1 MYTPPF
7 LNVVT
12 MEKLYHINVAKE
24 ELEGSKYC
32 ITCGDPGRVP
42 HISKLLTDPKELSFN
57 REYNVHLGY
66 INDHPVTVSSM
77 GIGCPSNA
85 IGMEEFGQLGVD
97 TFIRVGTSGIIS
109 DNVNI
114 GDIVSATGAIRDEG
128 TSYQYIDG
136 AYPAVASV
144 DVVLALR
151 LAATNLNLLSKFHE
165 GIIHSKDAF
174 YSEMPDMVP
183 RLDMKSRWKMWKRG
197 GALVTEMEASTMFI
211 LAQIRGWR
219 VGGIMAAI
227 GDTDAG
233 ELIVDH
239 KKGQKEAIEVGL
251 EAIKILTGNRTL

>member
-1 MYTPPF
+1 M
-7 LNVVT
+7 LNVVH

-32 ITCGDPGRVP
+32 LTCGDPGRVS
-42 HISKLLTDPKELSFN
+42 HISKLLKNPKELTFN
-57 REYNVHLGY
+57 REYQVHLGY
-66 INDHPVTVSSM
+66 LNDHPITVSSM

-109 DNVNI
+109 DNVKI

-128 TSYQYIDG
+128 TSYQYIDR
-136 AYPAVASV
+136 AFPAVASV

-151 LAATNLNLLSKFHE
+151 QAAKNLNVFSKFHE

-174 YSEMPDMVP
+174 YSEMPEMVP
-183 RLDMKSRWKMWKRG
+183 RHDMKSRWKMWKRG
-197 GALVTEMEASTMFI
+197 GALVTEMEASAMFV

-233 ELIVDH
+233 EPIVDH
-239 KKGQKEAIEVGL
+239 KKGQKEAIEVAI
-251 EAIKILTGNRTL
+251 EAIRILTENP

>member
-1 MYTPPF
+1 
-7 LNVVT
+7 

-24 ELEGSKYC
+24 DLEGSKYC
-32 ITCGDPGRVP
+32 LTCGDPGRVP
-42 HISKLLTDPKELSFN
+42 HISKFLENSREITFN
-57 REYNVHLGY
+57 REFKVHLGY
-66 INDHPVTVSSM
+66 INNHPITVSSM

-109 DNVNI
+109 DNVKI

-136 AYPAVASV
+136 AFPAIASV

-151 LAATNLNLLSKFHE
+151 QAAKKLNLFLKFHE

-174 YSEMPDMVP
+174 YSEMPEMVP
-183 RLDMKSRWKMWKRG
+183 RFDMKKRWKMWKKG
-197 GALVTEMEASTMFI
+197 GALVTEMEASTMFV

-239 KKGQKEAIEVGL
+239 KKGQKEAIKVGV
-251 EAIKILTGNRTL
+251 EAIRILTENP